1 MSTRNFSL
9 LNQTKS
15 ATIILRGGAEQFI
28 KEAERSLNDAIMIV
42 RRCFKTNK
50 VVAGGGATEMEL
62 SKGLKEYAVEVSGK
76 EQLVMNMFAKSL
88 EVIPKIIADNAG
100 LDSLDI
106 INKLRHKH
114 CKIYFY
120 FKLKEEFKI
129 CTWALIL
136 LLELE
141 TTLNNT
147 FGNPNWS
154 KLTHLKLPQKLH
166 AQFFQL
172 TKPSETQNQNKKNN
186 KEESKKPFQELVED
200 EKSIVCIL

>member
-1 MSTRNFSL
+1 
-9 LNQTKS
+9 
-15 ATIILRGGAEQFI
+15 
-28 KEAERSLNDAIMIV
+28 MIV

-114 CKIYFY
+114 CKICFY
-120 FKLKEEFKI
+120 F
-129 CTWALIL
+129 
-136 LLELE
+136 
-141 TTLNNT
+141 
-147 FGNPNWS
+147 
-154 KLTHLKLPQKLH
+154 
-166 AQFFQL
+166 
-172 TKPSETQNQNKKNN
+172 
-186 KEESKKPFQELVED
+186 
-200 EKSIVCIL
+200 

>member
-1 MSTRNFSL
+1 MFEECPS
-9 LNQTKS
+9 TKS

-62 SKGLKEYAVEVSGK
+62 SRTLKEKATEVAGK

-88 EVIPKIIADNAG
+88 ESIPKIIADNAG

-114 CKIYFY
+114 GKY
-120 FKLKEEFKI
+120 
-129 CTWALIL
+129 
-136 LLELE
+136 
-141 TTLNNT
+141 LNNSAKGGEENMYLGVDINTGIGNSFET
-147 FGNPNWS
+147 FVWEPAMVKINALKAATEAACTILSIDETVRNP
-154 KLTHLKLPQKLH
+154 KAEQEE
-166 AQFFQL
+166 QQRRV
-172 TKPSETQNQNKKNN
+172 KKAI
-186 KEESKKPFQELVED
+186 PRGGGR
-200 EKSIVCIL
+200 